1 MILHKEVKTLTYSN
15 REFCTHTLI
24 FCHTCAFFS
33 QSVYTVSKFGS
44 LWSGWEYMRCSK
56 ASIFWMTFFSPWS
69 WMPMSSIGS
78 SKGTPSGK
86 RFWTSYNK
94 AWKINSSTYKISKT
108 NFFLCAWSWEVCI
121 CNSFFALKLGT
132 FSYCPPQVFFNIAL
146 WFTGIGMYCN
156 LLINLVLH

>member
-94 AWKINSSTYKISKT
+94 AWKINSSAYKISKT
-108 NFFLCAWSWEVCI
+108 NFFYVHDHEKSAYVILFLHWNWGH
-121 CNSFFALKLGT
+121 FPT
-132 FSYCPPQVFFNIAL
+132 
-146 WFTGIGMYCN
+146 
-156 LLINLVLH
+156 VLHKPFLILHYDLLA